1 MVSKADFISQDL
13 LIHLMFNTKT
23 ECEAHFTRQGVREV
37 ELKSK
42 DETNLSI
49 DI

>member
-13 LIHLMFNTKT
+13 LIHLMSNTKT
-23 ECEAHFTRQGVREV
+23 ECEAHFTRQSVPEV
-37 ELKSK
+37 EIKSK
-42 DETNLSI
+42 DETNSPV